1 MSVAAPLLELR
12 AVSKSYPGP
21 VPVPVLREA
30 SLTVTRGESVA
41 IIGPSGCG
49 KSTVLNLLGTLDLP
63 DSGSLTF
70 EGRDLTKL
78 SAKELAA
85 FRNRQ
90 VGFIFQNHH
99 LLPQCSVLENVL
111 LPVLADAKRSSV
123 EAEARARKLLDRVG
137 LGARLDHLPGK
148 LSGGERQRVAV
159 VRALINQPALLLADE
174 PTGALDRAS
183 ATGIGQLLVELN
195 REEGVTLIVVTH
207 SPELAALMGRTVEL
221 RDGQFVPV
229 AADVRR
235 L

>member
-1 MSVAAPLLELR
+1 MSAAVPLLELR
-12 AVSKSYPGP
+12 AVSKSYPGS
-21 VPVPVLREA
+21 VPVPVLRDA
-30 SLTVTRGESVA
+30 SLAVTRGESVA

-63 DSGSLTF
+63 DTGSLTF

-99 LLPQCSVLENVL
+99 LLPQCNLLENVL
-111 LPVLADAKRSSV
+111 LPVLADAKRAPA
-123 EAEARARKLLDRVG
+123 EAESRARKLLDRVG

-148 LSGGERQRVAV
+148 LSGGERQRAAV

-174 PTGALDRAS
+174 PTGALDRTS

-221 RDGQFVPV
+221 RDGQFVN
-229 AADVRR
+229 AH
-235 L
+235 

>member
-1 MSVAAPLLELR
+1 MSAPLLELR
-12 AVSKSYPGP
+12 DVSKSYPGP
-21 VPVPVLREA
+21 VPVPVLRGA
-30 SLTVTRGESVA
+30 SLTITRGESIA
-41 IIGPSGCG
+41 IVGPSGCG

-63 DSGSLTF
+63 DSGTLSF

-78 SAKELAA
+78 TAKELAA

-90 VGFIFQNHH
+90 IGFIFQQHH

-111 LPVLADAKRSSV
+111 LPTLADAKRAPAD
-123 EAEARARKLLDRVG
+123 AEARARALLDRVG
-137 LGARLDHLPGK
+137 LDARLDHLPGK
-148 LSGGERQRVAV
+148 LSGGERQRAAV

-183 ATGIGQLLVELN
+183 ATEIGKLLVELN
-195 REEGVTLIVVTH
+195 REQGVTLIVVTH
-207 SPELAALMGRTVEL
+207 SVELAALMGRTVEL